1 MNEPLWDFA
10 PPPSSDLKD
19 REVSQRS
26 SRLSNKRIALIISG
40 SIASYRSPDLVR
52 DLRREGAEVRVFATA
67 DALRYVAREALEWTS
82 LNPVLTESSPNA
94 AHLSDNSP
102 FSAYLVAP
110 ATYNL
115 LNKFAW
121 GIADDLPTALLASA
135 LGRAERAKTPILV
148 VPTMH
153 GSMHNQI
160 LQESLSR
167 LNDYGVTVVPPR
179 QENGKNNLPENEFL
193 VGHLIRSLSAGTLK
207 GHQLMITGG
216 PTPVWID
223 HVRLFTNR
231 FTGALSIEI
240 AKQAWFEQ
248 ATIQLILGQG
258 SMTTPSYLPHQ
269 RVVDFSSY
277 REKVLSGLV
286 DGWIDTA
293 IFSAAV
299 ADYQPTHVYPGKL
312 PSGHQLTLSFEQ
324 TPKVIREVRAAYPKL
339 KMVAFKYEEN
349 RTHEE
354 LMMIAR
360 QRAKE
365 YQLVVA
371 NRGEEFIEYGDQV
384 AWLVEEDKSEEQM
397 ISKPAIAKAVLDRVA
412 SWV

>member
-1 MNEPLWDFA
+1 MSEPLWDFV
-10 PPPSSDLKD
+10 PPPNSDLQD
-19 REVSQRS
+19 REVSQRG
-26 SRLSNKRIALIISG
+26 SRLSNKRIALILSG
-40 SIASYRSPDLVR
+40 SIAAYRSPDLVR
-52 DLRREGAEVRVFATA
+52 DLRREGAEVQIFATA
-67 DALRYVAREALEWTS
+67 DALRYVARETLEWTS
-82 LNPVLTESSPNA
+82 LNPVLTKLSPNA
-94 AHLSDNSP
+94 EHLSDNSP

-167 LNDYGVTVVPPR
+167 LHDYGVTVVPPR

-231 FTGALSIEI
+231 FTGALAIEI
-240 AKQAWFEQ
+240 AKQAWFDQ
-248 ATIQLILGQG
+248 ATIKLILGHG
-258 SMTTPSYLPHQ
+258 SMPTPSYLPHQ

-277 REKVLSGLV
+277 REKVLSGLD
-286 DGWIDTA
+286 DGVIGTA

-299 ADYQPTHVYPGKL
+299 ADYQPTQVYPGKL
-312 PSGHQLTLSFEQ
+312 PSGKQLKLSFEQ
-324 TPKVIREVRAAYPKL
+324 TPKVIREVRTAYPKL

-349 RTHEE
+349 CTHEE
-354 LMMIAR
+354 LMAIAR

-371 NRGEEFIEYGDQV
+371 NREEEFIEYGDQV

-397 ISKPAIAKAVLDRVA
+397 ISKPAIAKAVLARVA
-412 SWV
+412 CWV

>member
-1 MNEPLWDFA
+1 MSEPLWDFM
-10 PPPSSDLKD
+10 PPLSSDLQD
-19 REVSQRS
+19 REVSQRG
-26 SRLSNKRIALIISG
+26 SRLSNKRIALILSG
-40 SIASYRSPDLVR
+40 SIAAYRSPDLIR
-52 DLRREGAEVRVFATA
+52 DLRREDAEVQVFATA

-94 AHLSDNSP
+94 EHLSDNSP

-160 LQESLSR
+160 LQESLQR
-167 LNDYGVTVVPPR
+167 LHGYGVTVIPPR
-179 QENGKNNLPENEFL
+179 QENGKNNLPDNEFL
-193 VGHLIRSLSAGTLK
+193 VGYLMRSLSAGTLK
-207 GHQLMITGG
+207 GQQLMITGG
-216 PTPVWID
+216 PTPVWVD

-231 FTGALSIEI
+231 FTGALAIEI
-240 AKQAWFEQ
+240 AKQAWVEG
-248 ATIQLILGQG
+248 AAIQLILGQG
-258 SMTTPSYLPHQ
+258 SLPAPSYLPHQ

-277 REKVLSGLV
+277 RQKVLSGLD
-286 DGWIDTA
+286 DGARTA

-299 ADYQPTHVYPGKL
+299 ADYQPSQVYPGKL
-312 PSGHQLTLSFEQ
+312 PSGQQLTLSFEQ
-324 TPKVIREVRAAYPKL
+324 TPKVIREVRATHPKL
-339 KMVAFKYEEN
+339 NMVTFKYEEN
-349 RTHEE
+349 RTHRE
-354 LMMIAR
+354 LMAIAR
-360 QRAKE
+360 ERSRE

-384 AWLVEEDKSEEQM
+384 AWLVENNKSEEQV
-397 ISKPAIAKAVLDRVA
+397 ISKPAIAKAVLERVA
-412 SWV
+412 SWL